1 MRREGK
7 HRLDFSLYSEPGK
20 RYDVSLMGPYDVST
34 RGCRGI
40 VEIEL
45 GTSNPRHLDRQ
56 KVRVM
61 RRSLSCRYDIT
72 GDLYT

>member
-1 MRREGK
+1 MRSSVYGGIHTTPMRREGK

-56 KVRVM
+56 KV
-61 RRSLSCRYDIT
+61 
-72 GDLYT
+72 